1 MSFWFIPKL
10 ISLSGR
16 GDALLALSMEAT
28 AMVLALPSPPR
39 VAGHPFSSLQEAG
52 TTGGTW
58 ATAPLCMVF
67 DCPDCKAEKPKA
79 GGGRDLQQEKVALL
93 GELVEGVFIIELPIF
108 SGYLLYLFCC
118 ELSCCLLLLP
128 FTTTWLQD
136 VILTPSCF
144 GFAPDLLII
153 LSEGY

>member
-16 GDALLALSMEAT
+16 GDALLAISMQAT

-58 ATAPLCMVF
+58 PTAPLCVLF

-79 GGGRDLQQEKVALL
+79 GGGRDLQQERKDQGKVALL
-93 GELVEGVFIIELPIF
+93 AELVEGVFIIELPVF
-108 SGYLLYLFCC
+108 NGYFAI
-118 ELSCCLLLLP
+118 SLLL
-128 FTTTWLQD
+128 
-136 VILTPSCF
+136 
-144 GFAPDLLII
+144 
-153 LSEGY
+153 